1 MRVSTSQYEIS
12 GKNPICSVKP
22 FSLIE
27 HNYLPETKFIG
38 TSSILAWGKSGVLP
52 TDPVFRL
59 EWFFFHLLSIHVVWE
74 VNWLDVFESKPFVFF
89 FRDHLRSCLRITC
102 GLGIICVW
110 VRKLRRVFRLPTSNF
125 RSNKKR
131 SYGYTTFTSFQNAAC
146 SSNVFFLLPGRL
158 CSGRFYIFYEQMRF
172 KPPVSHWEA
181 RWCAH
186 YDRQASWAVFKIWS
200 LVSRRRWVNTSTTE

>member
-1 MRVSTSQYEIS
+1 MRVITSQYEIS

-59 EWFFFHLLSIHVVWE
+59 EWFFFHLLFIHVVWE

-89 FRDHLRSCLRITC
+89 FRDHLRSSLRITC

-158 CSGRFYIFYEQMRF
+158 CSGRFYIFYEQMWF

-200 LVSRRRWVNTSTTE
+200 FVSRRRWVNTSTAE